1 MKTRKC
7 VFLAAVSLAIA
18 ALFVSCAKKEENQA
32 ETVPPAG
39 DEGVTSYVS
48 ENVSFGIFFD
58 EAGTKRTLTLEK
70 DRREFDCWVIVQ
82 VPEEMEISA
91 VQWQL
96 EIPEGVVL
104 DIDRF
109 NKSRIM
115 LLGQIENS
123 LSERFKPCLPGPKA
137 VIHQLTFKVTGELKD
152 ATFSILPAK
161 DGNFLGITDCS
172 ERFDLIRASS
182 YKAVVNPVN

>member
-1 MKTRKC
+1 MKKGKC
-7 VFLAAVSLAIA
+7 VHLAAVSLAIA
-18 ALFVSCAKKEENQA
+18 AIFVSCAKKEENQP

-70 DRREFDCWVIVQ
+70 DSREFDCWVIVQ
-82 VPEEMEISA
+82 VPEDIEISA

-104 DIDRF
+104 DVDRF
-109 NKSRIM
+109 NKARIM
-115 LLGQIENS
+115 SLGQIEHS

-152 ATFSILPAK
+152 ATFSILPAV